1 MSAWS
6 HNEYYDSEYGPRYR
20 DKGAFPSVSDQ
31 IDRLN
36 LNGDDTTSDSEDD
49 GIKVVEEIESLC
61 MKCGE
66 TGITRLLLTK
76 IPYFREIIL
85 MSFYCDYCYLRNT
98 EVQSAGQIQ
107 ERGIIYTL
115 NLDNPEDLQRPAVKS
130 DTAVFRIEDL
140 DVEVPA
146 GLGRLTNVEGLLC
159 EILKDLEYGQKR
171 RKREEPA
178 LYAKIDAIVQPLL
191 EMSLGRGLPFTVT
204 LNDPAGNSWIEPS
217 SEDSSKKYVR
227 AEYART
233 PEQNESLGLSGEN
246 FDWGNET
253 QEEAANPE
261 GNKGGELGPMEGVD
275 IEDGVQYAVPCE
287 CPGCSKAAVL
297 NIQKVKIPYFK
308 EVFICA
314 VVCTSCGYRTSD
326 VKTGGEIPEKGS
338 RIWLE
343 VKEPGDLQR
352 DILKSETCLVKI
364 PVCQVEVQ
372 PGTMGGRFTTVEGL
386 LTHIRNDLH
395 GSIFDMDDT
404 SGSGGDSMPE
414 EKKTAWKEFFTQL
427 GKAINA
433 EITYTILLEDPLAN
447 SYVQSLHA
455 PDPDPQIK
463 TEEYERTAEEEEEL
477 GLADMKTQQDADG
490 EYVREARK
498 LSDNTEKVNWENPG
512 SIDQKS
518 REATNDGY
526 GKETQNLAETAEKSN
541 VKNLQPADRENPQAA
556 NGVDVKEIENV
567 SYAVEVANEERLDTT
582 APKTRHTDNS
592 GGSKDSQDV
601 IKKTTAEGTKL

>member
-1 MSAWS
+1 MYVGVHVTRALQA
-6 HNEYYDSEYGPRYR
+6 
-20 DKGAFPSVSDQ
+20 K
-31 IDRLN
+31 L
-36 LNGDDTTSDSEDD
+36 
-49 GIKVVEEIESLC
+49 KEIRIQ
-61 MKCGE
+61 
-66 TGITRLLLTK
+66 GITRLLLTK

-85 MSFYCDYCYLRNT
+85 MSFYCDYCYLKNT
-98 EVQSAGQIQ
+98 EIQSAGQIQ
-107 ERGIIYTL
+107 EHGIIYTL
-115 NLDNPEDLQRPAVKS
+115 NMDNPEDLQRPAVKS
-130 DTAVFRIEDL
+130 DTAVFRVEDL

-159 EILKDLEYGQKR
+159 EILKDLEYGQRR
-171 RKREEPA
+171 RKREDPE

-191 EMSLGRGLPFTVT
+191 EMSLGRGLPFTIT

-217 SEDSSKKYVR
+217 PQDSSKKYIR

-246 FDWGNET
+246 FDLENET
-253 QEEAANPE
+253 QEAEDPE
-261 GNKGGELGPMEGVD
+261 RNTGGELGPMGGVD
-275 IEDGVQYAVPCE
+275 IEDGVQYAVPCQ
-287 CPGCSKAAVL
+287 CPGCLKAAVM
-297 NIQKVKIPYFK
+297 NIQKVNIPYFK

-326 VKTGGEIPEKGS
+326 VKTGGEIPQKGS

-343 VKEPGDLQR
+343 VKEPGDLRR

-364 PVCQVEVQ
+364 PECQVEVQ

-386 LTHIRNDLH
+386 LTQIRDDLH

-414 EKKTAWKEFFTQL
+414 AKKTAWKDFFTQL
-427 GKAINA
+427 DKAING
-433 EITYTILLEDPLAN
+433 EIIYTILLEDPLAS

-463 TEEYERTAEEEEEL
+463 TEEYERTVEEEEDL

-498 LSDNTEKVNWENPG
+498 LSDNTEKANGEIPG
-512 SIDQKS
+512 SMDSKS
-518 REATNDGY
+518 HEATNDES
-526 GKETQNLAETAEKSN
+526 GKETENLAETTDKPNVEK
-541 VKNLQPADRENPQAA
+541 LQPADMESRQAA
-556 NGVDVKEIENV
+556 DGVDVKEIENG
-567 SYAVEVANEERLDTT
+567 SNDVEEANDEKLDAKTL
-582 APKTRHTDNS
+582 KTRSADNG
-592 GGSKDSQDV
+592 GGSKDSQEV
-601 IKKTTAEGTKL
+601 IKKTTEEGAKLQCGI